1 MEFKETTIIKLSKE
15 DREVLEKAKII
26 LYTIYSKMTYGD
38 ELLAN
43 KESREKERV
52 GTTYATVEAI
62 VDSNN
67 NELRIREM

>member
-1 MEFKETTIIKLSKE
+1 
-15 DREVLEKAKII
+15 
-26 LYTIYSKMTYGD
+26 MTYGD

-67 NELRIREM
+67 NELMIREM

>member
-26 LYTIYSKMTYGD
+26 LYTIYSKMAYGD

-43 KESREKERV
+43 KESRGKEIV

-62 VDSNN
+62 VDSDN
-67 NELRIREM
+67 NELMIREI

>member
-15 DREVLEKAKII
+15 DKEALEKAKII

-62 VDSNN
+62 VDSDN
-67 NELRIREM
+67 NELMIREM

>member
-15 DREVLEKAKII
+15 DKEALEKTKII

-52 GTTYATVEAI
+52 GTTCATLEAI
-62 VDSNN
+62 VDSDN
-67 NELRIREM
+67 NELMIREM